1 MSITEIT
8 YDTDTEPLVRRTPT
22 QEITVKTDTR
32 VILANATKDIEKH
45 NLNDYFIVD
54 VDAHH
59 VEQDS
64 WPEIAEYLE
73 SPVLLDSSR
82 QMMKNWPR
90 AANLA
95 LWNNQPGLTMQDV
108 SGRIPHQAQLA
119 EETEGT
125 TSGSERDVTLVRRA
139 MDAMG
144 IDIQIVFPQPMLEIG
159 LHPNPEIGVALLE
172 AYNRWFTTEVLPRDP
187 RIKTMLGLP
196 FEDPQA
202 CLRTIEQYAD
212 HPGVIGFLVTSQRH
226 AGVHDNQYMPVYA
239 ELERRNMPLGFH
251 AGPNYTDTMTSTMNK
266 FLSAHAMSFVTCNMT
281 HLTNWVINGIPERFP
296 GLKVIWIE
304 SGLAWIPF
312 MMQRLDHEYLMRQS
326 DAPLLTKKPSEYMKE
341 MYYTTQPLEATDDDL
356 LQSTLRAMDAKN
368 TLMYSSDWPHWDFD
382 VPSRIAGLPFLDE
395 EAKRNILGETA
406 RKVFNL

>member
-1 MSITEIT
+1 MSITEV
-8 YDTDTEPLVRRTPT
+8 TEVADSEQLVRRSPT

-73 SPVLLDSSR
+73 NPVLLDSSR

-90 AANLA
+90 ASHLA

-196 FEDPQA
+196 FEDPKA
-202 CLRTIEQYAD
+202 CLRTIEEYSD

-226 AGVHDNQYMPVYA
+226 AGVHHNQYMPVYA

-395 EAKRNILGETA
+395 VAKRNILGETA